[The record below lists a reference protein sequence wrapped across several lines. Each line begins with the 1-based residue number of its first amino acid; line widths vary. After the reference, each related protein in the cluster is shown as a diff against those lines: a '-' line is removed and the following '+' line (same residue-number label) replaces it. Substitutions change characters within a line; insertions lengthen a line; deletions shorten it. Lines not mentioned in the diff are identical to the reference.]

1 MKNYS
6 GRIVQS
12 IALGVILGLLL
23 YKPISDAHTH
33 KTVKKEE
40 ISTETTRVELEKIVG
55 SEPIPGRTRLIQV
68 PVESYASPDNIPEE
82 MYYDSLELLACCVE
96 AEAGNQSEYGKRL
109 VCDVVLNRVDDQSGL
124 FPNNIWDVI
133 FQRYQFTPVLD
144 GRIYQVDPTEETF
157 RVISEEL
164 QSRTNYQVM
173 FFTSEGWS
181 KYGDPWKK
189 VGDHYFSTW

>member
-12 IALGVILGLLL
+12 IALGVILGLLT
-23 YKPISDAHTH
+23 YKPLTEAHLH
-33 KTVKKEE
+33 RYEHKEE
-40 ISTETTRVELEKIVG
+40 VKTETTRVELGQIVG

-68 PVESYASPDNIPEE
+68 PVESYTSPDNIIEE

-157 RVISEEL
+157 RVVSEEL
-164 QSRTNYQVM
+164 QSRTNYRVM
-173 FFTSEGWS
+173 FFT
-181 KYGDPWKK
+181 
-189 VGDHYFSTW
+189 